1 MTSTPPAGLARRHAR
16 AAPLRRCADAPMR
29 RDMDPFPARHVGRT
43 SGLTP
48 FFFRI
53 CPTFT
58 HELLMIYFFVIWLDR
73 QPGGGLR
80 SGAAADGTG
89 QQRQTNQCA
98 ESTAF

>member
-1 MTSTPPAGLARRHAR
+1 MTSTRPAGLARRHAR
-16 AAPLRRCADAPMR
+16 AAPMR

-43 SGLTP
+43 LGLTP
-48 FFFRI
+48 VFFRI

>member
-1 MTSTPPAGLARRHAR
+1 
-16 AAPLRRCADAPMR
+16 MR
-29 RDMDPFPARHVGRT
+29 RDVDPFPARQADGT
-43 SGLTP
+43 SGLTR

-58 HELLMIYFFVIWLDR
+58 HELLLIYFFVIWLDR

-80 SGAAADGTG
+80 DCAAADGTG
-89 QQRQTNQCA
+89 QQGQTNQCA